1 MSNLYSDILSQ
12 IARTRP
18 VTMETVIRGE
28 AGLIADGL
36 QRRLVSGVTPV
47 VDPKGRRFAR
57 VTAEYDG
64 DLLTVCEPVMPR
76 ERLIVLGGGHIALP
90 VCEFGAKCGFEVH
103 VVDDRPDFANR
114 HRFPDA
120 AEVICSRMQPR
131 SSATALKTAS
141 AVWGSRPSTTSSS
154 SPAVTA
160 MTRTASACCSPVK
173 NRPIS
178 A

>member
-18 VTMETVIRGE
+18 VTVETVIRGE

-36 QRRLVSGVTPV
+36 QRRLVPGVTPV

-114 HRFPDA
+114 RRF
-120 AEVICSRMQPR
+120 
-131 SSATALKTAS
+131 L
-141 AVWGSRPSTTSSS
+141 WGSRPSTTSSS

>member
-18 VTMETVIRGE
+18 VTVETVIRGE

-64 DLLTVCEPVMPR
+64 DLLTVC
-76 ERLIVLGGGHIALP
+76 
-90 VCEFGAKCGFEVH
+90 
-103 VVDDRPDFANR
+103 
-114 HRFPDA
+114 
-120 AEVICSRMQPR
+120 
-131 SSATALKTAS
+131 
-141 AVWGSRPSTTSSS
+141 
-154 SPAVTA
+154 
-160 MTRTASACCSPVK
+160 
-173 NRPIS
+173 
-178 A
+178 